1 MSEIVTVYTI
11 INPDN
16 KIVAVCSSK
25 ELADEAA
32 PTWDDWQGHGSAKVV
47 ERQAVRVDDQL
58 FLLANDHGP
67 RVVLDSSEA
76 VQSAA
81 TRVKARAKLTE
92 EEAKALGVKK

>member
-1 MSEIVTVYTI
+1 MSEFVTVYTI
-11 INPDN
+11 LNPDN
-16 KIVAVCSSK
+16 KIVEVCSSK

-47 ERQAVRVDDQL
+47 ERLAVMVGDQL

-67 RVVLDSSEA
+67 GVVLDSSNA

-81 TRVKARAKLTE
+81 TRIKARAKLTK
-92 EEAKALGVKK
+92 EEAEALGVKK